1 MPSDTFHME
10 KMTTRVCRAVEPA
23 GAPSLNLVLETLN
36 MATTGVLHPGHER
49 QRTGV
54 FLSGVR

>member
-1 MPSDTFHME
+1 MPSDTVHME

-36 MATTGVLHPGHER
+36 MAMTDVLHLGRAR
-49 QRTGV
+49 QPKGV